1 MPTVSILIADDHAV
15 VRRGLCALLET
26 QPKWKVVAEASN
38 GQDAVEK
45 ATALTPNIAIL
56 DIGMP
61 KLNGL
66 TPLG

>member
-1 MPTVSILIADDHAV
+1 M
-15 VRRGLCALLET
+15 AL
-26 QPKWKVVAEASN
+26 VAEASN
-38 GQDAVEK
+38 GQEAVEK

-66 TPLG
+66 DAADRTAEVPQN